1 MSSQGPGG
9 SQRVVSWLGAQNGKM
24 GLSRRHV
31 LGEGLVGPLRSAQ
44 LSGLGYQQEGPP
56 FSVSSI
62 NC

>member
-1 MSSQGPGG
+1 M
-9 SQRVVSWLGAQNGKM
+9 VSWLGAQNGKM